1 MVEGER
7 RVRGRRELGR
17 RVSTTRITY
26 NSTALST
33 HITLR
38 IHSAHTPHTSH
49 VCPKPK
55 LTMLLPPSMRRPCS
69 PAVTSEAAAV
79 VVCWRGR
86 RERPRSILQSVPFV
100 MGGDLP
106 PGRQHA
112 RAVRIRGCSFPRVRL
127 GPVSGYSSCAP
138 HRRPLPDNRCRE
150 VSSRLT
156 FLPPSYL
163 RLAHN
168 APPGVCEGEAPHHS
182 NRDAA
187 VPCMH
192 DGPRVSAT
200 RTNCTQPPLV
210 IRGPYP
216 PLRIHPIPPPTPH
229 PPRSPWPH
237 GRSV

>member
-1 MVEGER
+1 
-7 RVRGRRELGR
+7 
-17 RVSTTRITY
+17 
-26 NSTALST
+26 
-33 HITLR
+33 
-38 IHSAHTPHTSH
+38 
-49 VCPKPK
+49 
-55 LTMLLPPSMRRPCS
+55 MRRPCL

-192 DGPRVSAT
+192 DGAACIRDPHQLHAAPTCDPGPVS
-200 RTNCTQPPLV
+200 
-210 IRGPYP
+210 
-216 PLRIHPIPPPTPH
+216 PTPH
-229 PPRSPWPH
+229 PSHPAPYSLSPPIPLASRPQWLTHEVVRHMFPSPGEH
-237 GRSV
+237 AALRRRVHAFAV